1 MSRKRIKDLPEFKRP
16 REKLL
21 EQGPQALS
29 NAELLAILLRT
40 GVEGKSALDLA
51 QTILEKAGPNLPQLG
66 IEDLQ
71 SIPGIGE
78 AKACQIVAAFE
89 LARRF
94 LQRERHVIREP
105 KDVLPYIQHIADK
118 KQEYFL
124 CLTLN
129 GAGEVIQSRVVTVG
143 ILDASLIHPR
153 EVFAEAIADR
163 AAAIIVAHNHPSGQL
178 QPSPEDLA
186 VTKKLY
192 DAGQILGIELRDHL
206 IITKTGWLSLRREG
220 YF

>member
-1 MSRKRIKDLPEFKRP
+1 MVLKRIKDLPEFKRP

-21 EQGPQALS
+21 ERGPEALS
-29 NAELLAILLRT
+29 DAELLAILLRT
-40 GVEGKSALDLA
+40 GVQGKSALDLA
-51 QTILEKAGPNLPQLG
+51 KAILESAKESLPRWGVEELCQ
-66 IEDLQ
+66 
-71 SIPGIGE
+71 IPGVGS

-94 LQRERHVIREP
+94 SQRERHVIKEP
-105 KDVLPYIQHIADK
+105 KDALPYVQQIADK

-129 GAGEVIQSRVVTVG
+129 GAGEVIQTRIVTVG
-143 ILDASLIHPR
+143 LLNSSQVHPR
-153 EVFAEAIADR
+153 EVFADAIADR

-186 VTKKLY
+186 ITRRLCE
-192 DAGQILGIELRDHL
+192 AGQLLGIELLDHL
-206 IITKTGWLSLRREG
+206 IVTKTGWLPLRREG